1 MKFLLLVSMIVASSF
16 ASANDDGWS
25 IKCFEKGNHGPDLA
39 YIINVD
45 GQGHPTAD
53 RSIQLEDCTR
63 GRDSEDFDCRK
74 RGELKKRERQN
85 ESCLVLDEHHDG
97 VNNGSWSLCY
107 QQQDTVTSPRLVPV
121 TVTDD
126 RQGSTVYCERELL
139 RIL

>member
-45 GQGHPTAD
+45 RMGPPAAD
-53 RSIQLEDCTR
+53 HRIQLEDCTR
-63 GRDSEDFDCRK
+63 GRDSEDFNCRN
-74 RGELKKRERQN
+74 RGDLKKRERQN
-85 ESCLVLDEHHDG
+85 ETCLVLDEHHDG
-97 VNNGSWSLCY
+97 INHGSWSLCY

-126 RQGSTVYCERELL
+126 RQGSTVYCEREIL

>member
-1 MKFLLLVSMIVASSF
+1 MKFLLLASMIVASSF

-74 RGELKKRERQN
+74 RGELKKRCLMSTMT
-85 ESCLVLDEHHDG
+85 EST
-97 VNNGSWSLCY
+97 
-107 QQQDTVTSPRLVPV
+107 TVHGLFATNTKIPL
-121 TVTDD
+121 
-126 RQGSTVYCERELL
+126 QLL
-139 RIL
+139 A